1 MLKDNQKHNESVA
14 PNSAFLSELQ
24 RALPEFFIADR
35 YNEQGELIAK
45 GGFDL
50 AKFERALKARNIDEL
65 TSGYQIDFIGKDYA
79 KKQAGEKS
87 VTVIVPD
94 VEHNTLAE
102 NK

>member
-24 RALPEFFIADR
+24 RALPEFFTADR

-50 AKFERALKARNIDEL
+50 ARFERAR
-65 TSGYQIDFIGKDYA
+65 
-79 KKQAGEKS
+79 
-87 VTVIVPD
+87 
-94 VEHNTLAE
+94 
-102 NK
+102 